1 MSKREN
7 FLEEITKIYKD
18 YQKNNYL
25 YMNSLNNLQR
35 QFGYKE
41 IYDMTIRANNAL
53 ARSIKYF
60 KDNGIN
66 YYDDIDV
73 NHDRLLMLSCEA
85 YILHKFSSSQ
95 IIFVDLVKNVD
106 AISKNIINSL
116 EFKIKTK
123 YADKIPILY
132 RKTGN
137 YKEQFECV
145 QSKVEEFLRIGEEID
160 NFEPSRDLIKTY
172 DVYIPVLFNNM
183 NKVGNMLY
191 KDELKS
197 KNAQYILFHNE
208 MLNVIKTLFKL
219 GKYNDIQ
226 KLCSLEQSLIYDD
239 AIKIGCDAKVLKKQ
253 IQ

>member
-85 YILHKFSSSQ
+85 YVLQKFNSSQ
-95 IIFVDLVKNVD
+95 IIFLDLVNNVD
-106 AISKNIINSL
+106 AISKDIINSL
-116 EFKIKTK
+116 DFKIKQK
-123 YADKIPILY
+123 YADKIPIIY
-132 RKTGN
+132 RKNAN
-137 YKEQFECV
+137 YKDKFLGV
-145 QSKVEEFLRIGEEID
+145 QSKVEAFLNIGEELD
-160 NFEPSRDLIKTY
+160 NFDPSKDLIKTY
-172 DVYIPVLFNNM
+172 DIYIPIFFNNM

-191 KDELKS
+191 KDDLEAK
-197 KNAQYILFHNE
+197 KAQYVLFHNE
-208 MLNVIKTLFKL
+208 MINVIKTLLEL
-219 GKYNDIQ
+219 GKYADIQ
-226 KLCSLEQSLIYDD
+226 KLCALEQSLICDD
-239 AIKIGCDAKVLKKQ
+239 ATKLGCDVKVLKKEM
-253 IQ
+253 